1 MDMSLSKLQQMVKD
15 RGTWRAAVPG
25 VAESD
30 TAEWLNNEKRAILMQ
45 DVSNRTEYQ
54 GAGLWEFFVMSQ
66 FSHKAKSVL
75 KTQSLISLKNGQNG
89 KFYVVCILSQF

>member
-1 MDMSLSKLQQMVKD
+1 
-15 RGTWRAAVPG
+15 
-25 VAESD
+25 
-30 TAEWLNNEKRAILMQ
+30 MQ